1 MVRRSKYMRAL
12 FFAWFVCS
20 SWQMATAAEES
31 CPQGP
36 FETDR
41 DKIAAALT
49 SLPTL
54 PKTFGRERQSDTKP
68 EAWTLT
74 DGVASEGGGG
84 LAPPVREGV
93 PVSLSARVEYD
104 SKSYLTRYVGTVAT
118 LRSNRLADE
127 RYLIRTVRPTVEQ
140 ARDIAC
146 LVNQLLSPNVPPPK
160 QEPVNAEDLRANPV
174 EIVVIAPPRPCE
186 SQYTDG
192 HWESLVLRVG
202 GAQAKVSPALSC
214 SDTLRLE
221 ALLSSAVEAPF
232 LPW

>member
-1 MVRRSKYMRAL
+1 MVRRSTYMRAL

-20 SWQMATAAEES
+20 SWQIATAAEES

-41 DKIAAALT
+41 NKIAAALT

-54 PKTFGRERQSDTKP
+54 PKTFARERQAYTKP
-68 EAWTLT
+68 EAWTLA

-84 LAPPVREGV
+84 LAPPVREGA

-104 SKSYLTRYVGTVAT
+104 SKSYLARYVRTVAT

-127 RYLIRTVRPTVEQ
+127 RYFTRTVRPTVEQ

-160 QEPVNAEDLRANPV
+160 QEPTKAEEPRANPV

-186 SQYTDG
+186 REYTDG

-202 GAQAKVSPALSC
+202 GAQATASSALSC
-214 SDTLRLE
+214 SDAGRLE
-221 ALLSSAVEAPF
+221 ALLSSAVGAPF